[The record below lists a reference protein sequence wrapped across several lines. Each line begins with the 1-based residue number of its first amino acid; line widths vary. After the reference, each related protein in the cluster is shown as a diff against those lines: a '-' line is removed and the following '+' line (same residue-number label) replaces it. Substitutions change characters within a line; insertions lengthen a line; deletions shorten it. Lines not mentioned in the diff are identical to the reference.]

1 MENWELMNS
10 QLISSWTQWDPWEA
24 NLANFSPPTLIT
36 TALLTINK
44 YLRASF
50 IGSSYLGLGRR
61 RGREGGGEGGGEGE
75 EKEEEKEG
83 EKGHCCSNYSRRR
96 GQVCKPSLAAATANQ
111 VDNRK

>member
-1 MENWELMNS
+1 MANKVENGELMNS

-61 RGREGGGEGGGEGE
+61 RGREGGGEGE
-75 EKEEEKEG
+75 EK
-83 EKGHCCSNYSRRR
+83 
-96 GQVCKPSLAAATANQ
+96 
-111 VDNRK
+111 